1 MRTLIGAV
9 VVLAFSGFAAAQK
22 DKDKDKDKL
31 DAKKLVGKWQP
42 ADAKE
47 QLTVEFTDK
56 NKLVLAVE
64 LNGKSATIEG
74 TYKLDGNKLEM
85 VMSFAGKDQKETI
98 TISKLTDDEMVGT
111 DSKGKTETLKRFKP
125 KK

>member
-9 VVLAFSGFAAAQK
+9 VVLAFCGFAAAQK
-22 DKDKDKDKL
+22 DKDKDKI
-31 DAKKLVGKWQP
+31 DAKKLVGKWEP

-47 QLTVEFTDK
+47 KVVVEFTDK
-56 NKLVLAVE
+56 GKVILSVDF
-64 LNGKSATIEG
+64 NGKSAMIEG

-85 VMSFAGKDQKETI
+85 VMSFAGKDQKETL
-98 TISKLTDDEMVGT
+98 TVSKLTDDEMVGT
-111 DSKGKTETLKRFKP
+111 DSKGKTETLKKV